1 MRVRRYQ
8 DGGRVNELLRMLEQQ
23 EVQKEA
29 QRRMPP
35 PMPMATEPAAASSTG
50 VSMQRPVYTS
60 AADAMLDQSRAG
72 MQTFF
77 GQDYQEFDPAAG
89 QGVKMT
95 APVVEAL
102 SPVGDV
108 AAMAEAE
115 NLPQLGLAA
124 GMAFLPGNMQMLKD
138 WMDWNVSPAN
148 MKVMNELVDKLNAPK
163 SAQQVAAD
171 NAALLRMPQ
180 WRRDELAFDLEDMYG
195 EYAMHVD
202 PGELDKL
209 QEMANILR
217 SGKIPQAKPD
227 IPDIGDFMG
236 EADPANGL
244 VVRYESSKNP
254 MEYMDVVESKPNSNK
269 YVVNIVAPKTSPMTR
284 GKLMMAGLEKVPVGG
299 RVDFIGDSYGLAN
312 NMSADAYPIMFRFF
326 KRGKAEPV
334 LDEVKYGRLNS
345 LGENPDLFAS
355 TFGIDKTDAA
365 KIGRSVPIDNE
376 TLSRVVPR
384 INSKLAQYGIPPVKV
399 VNQTKQGA
407 SLEFPYFDILRTAEG
422 FKNGG
427 SLRVLKMRGGGNFRV
442 KKNFRNNA

>member
-8 DGGRVNELLRMLEQQ
+8 EGGRTADLLRMLEQQ

-29 QRRMPP
+29 QRRMPSS
-35 PMPMATEPAAASSTG
+35 MPMATEPAAASSTA

-89 QGVKMT
+89 QGVRMM

-108 AAMAEAE
+108 AAMSEAE
-115 NLPQLGLAA
+115 NLPQLSLAA
-124 GMAFLPGNMQMLKD
+124 GMAFLPGNLNMLKD

-148 MKVMNELVDKLNAPK
+148 MQVMNKLVDKLNTSK
-163 SAQQVAAD
+163 SAQQVASDSAE
-171 NAALLRMPQ
+171 LLRMPQ

-195 EYAMHVD
+195 EYAMHTD
-202 PGELDKL
+202 PGELDRL
-209 QEMANILR
+209 RDMADILR
-217 SGKIPQAKPD
+217 SGKIPKAKPD
-227 IPDIGDFMG
+227 VPDIGDFMG
-236 EADPANGL
+236 ETDPANGL

-269 YVVNIVAPKTSPMTR
+269 YVVNIVAPKTSPLTR

-312 NMSADAYPIMFRFF
+312 SMSADAYPIMFRFF
-326 KRGKAEPV
+326 KRGKAEPI
-334 LDEVKYGRLNS
+334 LDEVKYGGLNS
-345 LGENPDLFAS
+345 LGENPELFAG
-355 TFGIDKTDAA
+355 TFGIDVADA
-365 KIGRSVPIDNE
+365 KRLGRPVPVDTE

-384 INSKLAQYGIPPVKV
+384 INSKLAEYGIPAVKLQ
-399 VNQTKQGA
+399 NQTKQGA
-407 SLEFPYFDILRTAEG
+407 YIQFPYFDIMRTAEG

-427 SLRVLKMRGGGNFRV
+427 SLRVLKMKGGGKMRV
-442 KKNFRNNA
+442 KKAY